1 MINEYADRD
10 IMGQR
15 DHYAKHVQAMTSE
28 NLHCKSDIA
37 AELAHRDIRIAELE
51 DNQSWISVEDRLPD
65 FHKSILFTNKKTVF
79 AGAFYSHSHK
89 FISDGNKFHKSDVG
103 YWMPLPEAPKEDKS

>member
-1 MINEYADRD
+1 MNNEYADRD

-37 AELAHRDIRIAELE
+37 AELAHRDIRIAEIE
-51 DNQSWISVEDRLPD
+51 
-65 FHKSILFTNKKTVF
+65 K
-79 AGAFYSHSHK
+79 
-89 FISDGNKFHKSDVG
+89 
-103 YWMPLPEAPKEDKS
+103 DKSTLLSIYKQFESTIYDCTITDEEAVRRLLVHLEQSFNIVDLMVQELSK